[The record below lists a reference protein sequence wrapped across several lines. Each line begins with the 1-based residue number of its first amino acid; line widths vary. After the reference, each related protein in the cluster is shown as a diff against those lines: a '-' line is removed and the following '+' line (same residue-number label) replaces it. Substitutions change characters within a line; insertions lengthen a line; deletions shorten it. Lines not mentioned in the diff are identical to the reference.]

1 LETESFLSAA
11 SFQETTRVLTQA
23 AIEGKVDYLRGLK
36 ENVIIG
42 KLIPAG
48 SGFQVRQLLLED
60 DELVEVEPKSIEDVE
75 ELVSPAVE
83 AETPAIPL
91 IPAEDSD

>member
-1 LETESFLSAA
+1 
-11 SFQETTRVLTQA
+11 VLTQA

-48 SGFQVRQLLLED
+48 SGFQVRQQLVDALDE
-60 DELVEVEPKSIEDVE
+60 ELVDEDLREVEPKSIEEVE
-75 ELVSPAVE
+75 DLVSPAAEVPIAPLAPVE
-83 AETPAIPL
+83 
-91 IPAEDSD
+91 DD